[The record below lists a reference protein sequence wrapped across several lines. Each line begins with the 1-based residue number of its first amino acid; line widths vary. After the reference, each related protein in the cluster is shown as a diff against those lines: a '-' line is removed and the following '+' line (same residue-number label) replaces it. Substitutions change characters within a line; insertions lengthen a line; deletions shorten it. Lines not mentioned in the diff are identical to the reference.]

1 MYVCTCKEIKK
12 AVFFVYIYNTIFI
25 RVQEFKILLLGFT
38 VDLNSIFFGFV
49 ETVTVMIDGA
59 PAPFNSRIHGMC
71 PVQAW
76 R

>member
-1 MYVCTCKEIKK
+1 MCVKK
-12 AVFFVYIYNTIFI
+12 LRRLCFLYIYNTIFI
-25 RVQEFKILLLGFT
+25 RVQEFKMLLLGFT